1 MWEYTDKLKDH
12 FFNPRNVG
20 EIEDADGVGEVG
32 SMACGDALKL
42 TFKLD
47 EKGRIKDAKFKTFGC
62 ASAIA
67 TSSVLTEMI
76 KGKPLGEALKI
87 TNKDIAEY
95 LGGLPEQ
102 KMHCSVMGREALEA
116 AVENYRS
123 GGRKKHQLEGKVVCT
138 CFGVTDKEIERV
150 VRENNLT
157 SVEQVTNYCKAG
169 GGCGSCKGEI
179 EKIIEKV
186 QGERPQEVLIIAPKR
201 PAKLTNIQKIQLIQE
216 TINKHIRPALRADGG
231 NIELI
236 DVEGDKVTVAFRGM
250 CAQCR
255 LAEFTMKDVVEA
267 KLREF
272 VCGDLYVEELKDP
285 AQPMHDHKE

>member
-1 MWEYTDKLKDH
+1 MWDYTDKVRDH

-32 SMACGDALKL
+32 SLACGDALKL

-47 EKGRIKDAKFKTFGC
+47 KNGRITDAKFKTFGC

-76 KGKPLGEALKI
+76 KGKTLDEAAKV
-87 TNKDIAEY
+87 TNKDIADY

-116 AVENYRS
+116 AIENYRT
-123 GGRKKHQLEGKVVCT
+123 GGKKKHELEGRVVCT
-138 CFGVTDKEIERV
+138 CFGVTEKEIERV
-150 VRENNLT
+150 IRDSNLT
-157 SVEQVTNYCKAG
+157 TVEQVTNYCKAG
-169 GGCGSCKGEI
+169 GGCGGCQGEI
-179 EKIIEKV
+179 EKIIDRI
-186 QGERPQEVLIIAPKR
+186 QGDKAKEILMVSPRKAG
-201 PAKLTNIQKIQLIQE
+201 KLTNIQKIQLIQQ
-216 TINKHIRPALRADGG
+216 TINEQIRPALRAHGG

-236 DVEGDKVTVAFRGM
+236 DVIGNKVIVAFRDM
-250 CAQCR
+250 CAQCK

-272 VCGDLYVEELKDP
+272 VDKELFVEEDKDS
-285 AQPMHDHKE
+285 AQQPHNHRE